1 MKKSENSDFFVVE
14 HRGFEPPN
22 EILKR
27 CLLNLL
33 FLP

>member
-1 MKKSENSDFFVVE
+1 MKKSDFSDFLVVE

-27 CLLNLL
+27 CLLNLS
-33 FLP
+33 FFP